1 LVQPI
6 VAALEPSFKHA
17 NMKKYRKRC

>member
-1 LVQPI
+1 LAQPI
-6 VAALEPSFKHA
+6 VTALEPSFKHV